1 MEITHYRV
9 QEIMVCI
16 KVCVI
21 FIYKDEDEKSWS
33 VFHDEFSY
41 FFVYEKGLLKRRGL
55 ERVEKGNT
63 GGSINKFCAAD
74 CIFVCAVL

>member
-16 KVCVI
+16 KVCVV
-21 FIYKDEDEKSWS
+21 FIYKDEDEKNWN

-41 FFVYEKGLLKRRGL
+41 FFCV
-55 ERVEKGNT
+55 
-63 GGSINKFCAAD
+63 
-74 CIFVCAVL
+74 

>member
-16 KVCVI
+16 KVCVV
-21 FIYKDEDEKSWS
+21 FIYKDEDEKSWN

-41 FFVYEKGLLKRRGL
+41 FFCV
-55 ERVEKGNT
+55 
-63 GGSINKFCAAD
+63 
-74 CIFVCAVL
+74 